1 MEPGR
6 RWSGVMVETVMGR
19 VDALLRQAF
28 AAAGLPTEAVRS
40 VPATKPEFGDFQC
53 NAAMALGKA
62 AKRNPRDL
70 AAAVAE
76 RLVAA
81 PEFAAVEVAGPG
93 FLNLRLADGFVT
105 ERARAQAASP
115 DLGILQRDD
124 APVLIDFGGPNVAK
138 PLHVGHLRSLVIGES
153 LARICAAQGLSV
165 TTDIHLGDWGLQMGM
180 LIAAVR
186 RAHPALA
193 PGSVGAIVPVDE
205 MERLYPEASLACKTD
220 PERMAEAR
228 ALTAALQAGDPAA
241 YADWAA
247 LRATSLADQRR
258 DIDRL
263 GSHFDLFLGESD
275 AQPAVD
281 TLVPDLVARGLAYRS
296 EGALVIDVADPSDAR
311 PLPPLILAK
320 SDGAATY
327 GTTDLATIAIRA
339 ADPVVGR
346 CRRYVYV
353 VDERQALHFNQVFR
367 AARLCGIAPGVE
379 MVHVGF
385 GTVNGV
391 DGKPYRTREGGVAR
405 LRDLLAEA
413 VDKARQRIETDDPTI
428 DRALL
433 AEQVGLAAVKWA
445 DLSTLRLSGYSFNL
459 DRMMSFEGNTGPYIQ
474 YACVRIGAIGAKA
487 EAAGLRASEIDL
499 GHPAER
505 ALAMACLRLPV
516 AVAAAS
522 AGYAPN
528 EIADLAFA
536 VAQAFSRFY
545 AECPVLNAEDARLRA
560 SRLALCGLAHA
571 VLSKALWMLGIAVP
585 QRM

>member
-1 MEPGR
+1 
-6 RWSGVMVETVMGR
+6 MVDSVMGR
-19 VDALLRQAF
+19 VDELLRQAF

-76 RLVAA
+76 SLRQA
-81 PEFAAVEVAGPG
+81 PEFAAVDVAGPG
-93 FLNLRLADGFVT
+93 FLNLRLADAFVT
-105 ERARAQAASP
+105 ERARAQAASA
-115 DLGILQRDD
+115 DLGIQQTGA

-153 LARICAAQGLSV
+153 LARIFAAQGV
-165 TTDIHLGDWGLQMGM
+165 PVVTDIHLGDWGLQMGM
-180 LIAAVR
+180 LIGAIR
-186 RAHPALA
+186 RAHPDAA
-193 PGSVGAIVPVDE
+193 PGTVGRLITVDE
-205 MERLYPEASLACKTD
+205 MQRLYPEASAACKAE

-228 ALTAALQAGDPAA
+228 ALTAALQSGDPEA

-247 LRATSLADQRR
+247 LRATSLADQKR

-275 AQPAVD
+275 AQPTVD
-281 TLVPDLVARGLAYRS
+281 TLVPELKACGLAYES
-296 EGALVIDVADPSDAR
+296 DGALVIDVASPDDAK

-320 SDGAATY
+320 RDGAATY
-327 GTTDLATIAIRA
+327 GTTDLATIAARGR
-339 ADPVVGR
+339 DPATAHCAR
-346 CRRYVYV
+346 HIYV
-353 VDERQALHFNQVFR
+353 VDERQSLHFNQVFR
-367 AARLCGIAPGVE
+367 AARRAGLADGVDL
-379 MVHVGF
+379 VHVGF

-405 LRDLLAEA
+405 LRDLLEDA
-413 VDKARQRIETDDPTI
+413 VEKARQRIETDDPAI
-428 DRALL
+428 DRDGL

-487 EAAGLRASEIDL
+487 EPAGLRPSAIVL

-505 ALAMACLRLPV
+505 ALAMACLKLPV
-516 AVAAAS
+516 AVASAS
-522 AGYAPN
+522 AGFAPN
-528 EIADLAFA
+528 DIADLAFA

-545 AECPVLNAEDARLRA
+545 AECPVLNAEDEGARA
-560 SRLALCGLAHA
+560 ARLALCGLAHA

>member
-1 MEPGR
+1 
-6 RWSGVMVETVMGR
+6 MVDSVMGR
-19 VDALLRQAF
+19 VDERLRQAF

-62 AKRNPRDL
+62 ARRNPRDL

-76 RLVAA
+76 GLRAA

-115 DLGILQRDD
+115 TLGILQRDD

-153 LARICAAQGLSV
+153 LARIFAAQGIAV

-186 RAHPALA
+186 RAHPGRA
-193 PGSVGAIVPVDE
+193 PGTVGALVPVDA
-205 MERLYPEASLACKTD
+205 MERLYPEASAACKAD
-220 PERMAEAR
+220 PTRMAEAR
-228 ALTAALQAGDPAA
+228 ALTAALQSGDREAH
-241 YADWAA
+241 ADWAA

-263 GSHFDLFLGESD
+263 GTRFDLFLGESD
-275 AQPAVD
+275 AQAVVD
-281 TLVPDLVARGLAYRS
+281 TLVPDLLARGLAHES
-296 EGALVIDVADPSDAR
+296 DGALVIDVAEPSDAR

-327 GTTDLATIAIRA
+327 GTTDLATIAGRA
-339 ADPVVGR
+339 ADPSLGR
-346 CRRYVYV
+346 CGRYVYV
-353 VDERQALHFNQVFR
+353 VDQRQSLHFDQVFR
-367 AARLCGIAPGVE
+367 AARRCGLAPGIE

-405 LRDLLAEA
+405 LRDLLADA
-413 VDKARQRIETDDPTI
+413 VGKARQRIETDDPAI
-428 DRALL
+428 DRDLL
-433 AEQVGLAAVKWA
+433 AEEVGLAAVKWA

-487 EAAGLRASEIDL
+487 EAAGLRPSEIRL

-516 AVAAAS
+516 AVAAAT

-545 AECPVLNAEDARLRA
+545 AECPVLNAEDEGARA
-560 SRLALCGLAHA
+560 ARLALCGLAHA
-571 VLSKALWMLGIAVP
+571 VLSRALWMLGIAVP

>member
-1 MEPGR
+1 
-6 RWSGVMVETVMGR
+6 MVDTVMGR
-19 VDALLRQAF
+19 VDDLLRQAF
-28 AAAGLPTEAVRS
+28 AGAGLPAEGVRS

-62 AKRNPRDL
+62 AKRNPRDI

-76 RLVAA
+76 SLKTA
-81 PEFAAVEVAGPG
+81 PELASVAVAGPG
-93 FLNLRLADGFVT
+93 FLNLRLSDAFVA
-105 ERARAQAASP
+105 ERARAQAAAP
-115 DLGILQRDD
+115 TLGIVQRD
-124 APVLIDFGGPNVAK
+124 APPVLIDFGGPNVAK

-153 LARICAAQGLSV
+153 LSRIFAAEGVGV
-165 TTDIHLGDWGLQMGM
+165 TSDIHLGDWGLQMGM

-186 RAHPALA
+186 RAHPERA
-193 PGSVGAIVPVDE
+193 PGSVGALVGVGE
-205 MERLYPEASLACKTD
+205 MERLYPEASAACKAD

-228 ALTAALQAGDPAA
+228 ALTAALQSGDPVAH
-241 YADWAA
+241 ADWAA

-263 GSHFDLFLGESD
+263 GTRFDLFLGESD
-275 AQPAVD
+275 AQHTVD
-281 TLVPDLVARGLAYRS
+281 TLVPDLVRRGLATES
-296 EGALVIDVADPSDAR
+296 DGALVIDVAEPGDAK

-327 GTTDLATIAIRA
+327 GTTDLATIAARA
-339 ADPVVGR
+339 ADPVLGR
-346 CRRYVYV
+346 CGRYVYV
-353 VDERQALHFNQVFR
+353 VDERQSLHFNQVFR
-367 AARLCGIAPGVE
+367 AARRCGLAPGVE

-413 VDKARQRIETDDPTI
+413 VDKARQRIETDDPAV
-428 DRALL
+428 DRDAL
-433 AEQVGLAAVKWA
+433 AEEVGLAAVKWA

-459 DRMMSFEGNTGPYIQ
+459 DRMMSFEGNTGPYVQ

-487 EAAGLRASEIDL
+487 EATGLRPSSITL

-522 AGYAPN
+522 SGAAPD
-528 EIADLAFA
+528 EIAALAFA

-545 AECPVLNAEDARLRA
+545 ADCPVLNAEDAAARS

-585 QRM
+585 VRM

>member
-1 MEPGR
+1 
-6 RWSGVMVETVMGR
+6 MVDSVMGR
-19 VDALLRQAF
+19 VDELLRQAF

-40 VPATKPEFGDFQC
+40 VPASKPEFGDFQC

-76 RLVAA
+76 DLRRA
-81 PEFAAVEVAGPG
+81 PEFAAVDVAGPG
-93 FLNLRLADGFVT
+93 FLNLRLADAFVA

-153 LARICAAQGLSV
+153 LARIFAAQGVAV

-180 LIAAVR
+180 LIAAIR
-186 RAHPALA
+186 RAHPERA
-193 PGSVGAIVPVDE
+193 PGTVGETVTVDE
-205 MERLYPEASLACKTD
+205 MQRLYPEASAACKAE

-228 ALTAALQAGDPAA
+228 ALTAALQAGDREAH
-241 YADWAA
+241 ADWAA

-275 AQPAVD
+275 AQPVVD
-281 TLVPDLVARGLAYRS
+281 TLVPSLVARGLAYES
-296 EGALVIDVADPSDAR
+296 DGALVIDVADPEDAKA
-311 PLPPLILAK
+311 LPPLILAK
-320 SDGAATY
+320 RDGAATY
-327 GTTDLATIAIRA
+327 GTTDLATIAGRA
-339 ADPVVGR
+339 TDPALAR
-346 CRRYVYV
+346 CGRYVYV
-353 VDERQALHFNQVFR
+353 VDERQSLHFNQVFR
-367 AARLCGIAPGVE
+367 AARRGGLAPGVD

-413 VDKARQRIETDDPTI
+413 VDKARGRIETDDPAI
-428 DRALL
+428 DRDVL

-487 EAAGLRASEIDL
+487 EAAGLRPSAIAL
-499 GHPAER
+499 GHAAER

-545 AECPVLNAEDARLRA
+545 AECPVLNAEDEGARA

>member
-1 MEPGR
+1 
-6 RWSGVMVETVMGR
+6 MVDSVMGR

-28 AAAGLPTEAVRS
+28 AAAGLPTETVRS

-70 AAAVAE
+70 AGAVAE
-76 RLVAA
+76 ILKAA
-81 PEFAAVEVAGPG
+81 PDLASVEVAGPG
-93 FLNLRLADGFVT
+93 FLNLRLADGVVT
-105 ERARAQAASP
+105 DQARAQAASP
-115 DLGILQRDD
+115 DLGIPQRDD

-153 LARICAAQGLSV
+153 LARIFRAQGV
-165 TTDIHLGDWGLQMGM
+165 PVVTDIHLGDWGLQMGM
-180 LIAAVR
+180 LIGAIR
-186 RAHPALA
+186 RAHPGRA
-193 PGSVGAIVPVDE
+193 PGTVGALVTVDE
-205 MERLYPEASLACKTD
+205 MQRLYPEASAACKAD

-228 ALTAALQAGDPAA
+228 ALTAALQSGDREA
-241 YADWAA
+241 YADWSA
-247 LRATSLADQRR
+247 LRATSLADQKR

-275 AQPAVD
+275 AQPTVD
-281 TLVPDLVARGLAYRS
+281 TLVPDLEARGLAYAS
-296 EGALVIDVADPSDAR
+296 DGALVVDVSGPEDAK

-320 SDGAATY
+320 RDGAATY
-327 GTTDLATIAIRA
+327 GTTDLATIAARRRDPATA
-339 ADPVVGR
+339 A

-353 VDERQALHFNQVFR
+353 VDERQSLHFNQVFR
-367 AARLCGIAPGVE
+367 AAKRCGLAEGVDL
-379 MVHVGF
+379 VHVGF

-405 LRDLLAEA
+405 LRDLLEEA
-413 VDKARQRIETDDPTI
+413 IEKARQRIETDDPAI
-428 DRALL
+428 DRDRL
-433 AEQVGLAAVKWA
+433 AEEVGLAAVKWA

-487 EAAGLRASEIDL
+487 AAAGLTPSAIAL

-516 AVAAAS
+516 AVAQAS

-528 EIADLAFA
+528 EIADFAFA

-545 AECPVLNAEDARLRA
+545 TECPVLNAEDEALRA

-571 VLSKALWMLGIAVP
+571 VLAKALWMLGIAVP